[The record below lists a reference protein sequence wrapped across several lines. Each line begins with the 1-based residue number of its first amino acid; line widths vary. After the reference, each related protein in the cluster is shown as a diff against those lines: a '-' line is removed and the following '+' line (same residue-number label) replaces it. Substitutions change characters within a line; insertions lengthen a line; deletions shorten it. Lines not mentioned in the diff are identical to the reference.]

1 MGNASLFG
9 RKFRTHENN
18 LFRKRVRRGHSS
30 MSTIASMRDS
40 MFDPWE
46 LLTDLKNRWPVVAV
60 SCGLALVFAL
70 GASALL
76 PKRYTATAEVLIQ
89 VPGSND
95 PRAATAISPVYLES
109 LKSYERLA
117 SSDTLFVRAL
127 DHVHASAGSSG
138 HSIESLKKSILHVSK
153 LANTAV
159 LEISATMTDPKQAQA
174 LAQYVAEQT
183 VQASLSMDVQT
194 ETEMTREFRSQLDAA
209 VKRVAEV
216 RQAQAHLSSSEPVDS
231 MESQMKNT
239 AELKLDIEKELA
251 QTQTE
256 LAGYLAETPTAGND
270 RESQRMVASARAR
283 AANLIAQQR
292 DLAGLLLQQG
302 AKAQQ
307 WKDQREAVQAERDA
321 AQTAFE
327 TASTRF
333 NDSVTAARYRGER
346 LRMIDPGIVPQEPV
360 SPNVPLNVL
369 ASLVLALVGS
379 LVYLMTTFSYHR
391 AKRVRV
397 TARTEPAFSFRG

>member
-1 MGNASLFG
+1 
-9 RKFRTHENN
+9 
-18 LFRKRVRRGHSS
+18 
-30 MSTIASMRDS
+30 MRDS
-40 MFDPWE
+40 LFDPWE
-46 LLTDLKNRWPVVAV
+46 LLIDLKNRWPVVAI

-89 VPGSND
+89 PPGSND

-127 DHVHASAGSSG
+127 DHVHASSG
-138 HSIESLKKSILHVSK
+138 GRGRSIESLKKSILHVSK

-174 LAQYVAEQT
+174 LAQFIAEQT
-183 VQASLSMDVQT
+183 VQASLSIEGQT
-194 ETEMTREFRSQLDAA
+194 ETEMTAEFRSQLDAA
-209 VKRVAEV
+209 SQHVARV
-216 RQAQAHLSSSEPVDS
+216 RQAQAELSSSEPVDS

-239 AELKLDIEKELA
+239 AELKLGIEKELA
-251 QTQTE
+251 KTQTD
-256 LAGYLAETPTAGND
+256 LAGYLAEGGTSGND
-270 RESQRMVASARAR
+270 QESQRTITSARAR
-283 AANLIAQQR
+283 AANLMSQQR
-292 DLAGLLLQQG
+292 DLAALLLQQG

-307 WKDQREAVQAERDA
+307 WKDRREAVQAEREA

-327 TASTRF
+327 AASTRF
-333 NDSVTAARYRGER
+333 NDTVTAARYRGEH
-346 LRMIDPGIVPQEPV
+346 LRMVDPGIVPQEPA
-360 SPNVPLNVL
+360 SPNVPLNLL

-379 LVYLMTTFSYHR
+379 MVYLVATFSYHR

-397 TARTEPAFSFRG
+397 AARTEPAFSFRG